1 MSLLL
6 KKVRITDPDRPL
18 HGAVRDL
25 LVRNGQIAEVGD
37 DIDAPA
43 DRVVEIPGLHVAPGF
58 VETFAD
64 SGEPGSEF
72 RETLETAAAAAAAGG
87 FTHLFLLPN
96 TKPVRHDR
104 PLVEATFV
112 RQPQAPVRLHP
123 LGAVTRD
130 TQRRELAGMHDMHA
144 AGAIAFDDGLSPIQH
159 PGILVKALQ
168 YLRAF
173 HGILLQLPDDNSIA
187 PHGQMH
193 EGIASTRLGLP
204 GRPALAEELTVSRDI
219 RLCQYAQSRLHLSG
233 ITLPS
238 SLQHV
243 LDAKKAG
250 IDVTCSVTPHHLLF
264 CDEDLHDYDT
274 HLKTH
279 PPLRTRSDRDN
290 LLHAVRNG
298 QVDIISTHHLPQHR
312 DHKHCEFEYARPGI
326 IGLET
331 GFGTLRLLDI
341 DTDTIVRLLSRN
353 PRRIFGLPDT
363 GILPGSPADITL
375 LLPDQPYPFTTADIR
390 SRSGNTP
397 MVGKTLKGRIVGTVL
412 GESIR
417 LKMA

>member
-18 HGAVRDL
+18 HGTVQDL

-37 DIDAPA
+37 DIDTPA
-43 DRVVEIPGLHVAPGF
+43 DRVVDIPGLHVAPGF

-64 SGEPGSEF
+64 SGAPGSEY
-72 RETLETAAAAAAAGG
+72 RETLQTAADAAAAGG

-130 TQRRELAGMHDMHA
+130 TLGRELAEMHDMHA
-144 AGAIAFDDGLSPIQH
+144 AGAIAFTDGLSPIQH

-173 HGILLQLPDDNSIA
+173 NGILLQLPDDNSIA

-204 GRPALAEELTVSRDI
+204 GRPALAEELTVNRDI

-233 ITLPS
+233 ITLPA
-238 SLQHV
+238 SLQQV
-243 LDAKKAG
+243 IDARQAG
-250 IDVTCSVTPHHLLF
+250 IDVTCAVTPHHLLF

-279 PPLRTRSDRDN
+279 PPLRTRTDRDA
-290 LLHAVRNG
+290 LLQAVRDG
-298 QVDIISTHHLPQHR
+298 QVDIVSTHHLPQHR

-331 GFGTLRLLDI
+331 GFGILRLLDI
-341 DTDTIVRLLSRN
+341 DTDTIIRLLSQN

-375 LLPDQPYPFTTADIR
+375 LMPDQTYPFTAAHIR
-390 SRSGNTP
+390 SRSANTP
-397 MVGKTLKGRIVGTVL
+397 MIGKTLKGRIIGTIL
-412 GESIR
+412 GETIR
-417 LKMA
+417 LDMA